1 MHVRPTRL
9 AIGAGTLAASALF
22 GLCGAIP
29 AALADQDPAANPPN
43 CSAGDLEQVRAG
55 VSAATSVYLFTHP
68 DVNAFFSSLKGL
80 TREQAS
86 PQVKAYLA
94 ANPQTHDELT
104 AIRQPLTDLKNRCA
118 AAPGA

>member
-1 MHVRPTRL
+1 MNVRPTRL

-22 GLCGAIP
+22 GLFGAIP
-29 AALADQDPAANPPN
+29 TALANQDPAADPPN
-43 CSAGDLEQVRAG
+43 CTAGDLEQVRAG

-86 PQVKAYLA
+86 PKVKAYLA
-94 ANPQTHDELT
+94 ANPQTRDELT
-104 AIRQPLTDLKNRCA
+104 AIRQPLTDLKNRCGA
-118 AAPGA
+118 VPGA